1 MSEGSFTEGYTQT
14 PVKIKIEGV
23 KKPIKT
29 EIDLRKPKGEVLLKN
44 GSRALIAPQST
55 DFPLSSGVQL
65 QVVDQS
71 IRAQDLREAPLL
83 SDKVDPRS
91 ILALIRTGI
100 TAERTLVG
108 KTDTAWANLNLHSRP
123 PMSADSP
130 IDAQYDPLTLDIHGR
145 DIKDA
150 SNWAMPPPTHAGW
163 GAESTDNIEV
173 EFQKSRQSVDE
184 NGKVIAATSE
194 DIERYKHDPG
204 RKVLD
209 QASARVQRR
218 EEYEGWREN
227 PEGKYKWDTGR
238 RKYTADELVRLRSV
252 FGTSEFLA
260 ETTKLDNI
268 DLFPDPNPPAE
279 HFEPNETDMVLWE
292 FGGFQ
297 LVTQKTPL
305 VDADEGMHMV
315 LKLLPESHA
324 PWDNPQQALE
334 AYAIGLGII
343 RLLKNTRA
351 LGDIGDAYLD
361 MNANWSMT
369 RKREELSG
377 KSSDEIKQAIQRDTK
392 THLHIQLEKMTAA
405 WEIPPAPG
413 TFKENRPQSK
423 EAIEEIKGILN
434 NPDTG
439 LQSWILQN
447 CAGKLPR

>member
-1 MSEGSFTEGYTQT
+1 MSEGSFTEGYIQT
-14 PVKIKIEGV
+14 PIQIKIEGV

-29 EIDLRKPKGEVLLKN
+29 EIDLRKPKGEALLKN
-44 GSRALIAPQST
+44 GSRELMAPQST
-55 DFPLSSGVQL
+55 NFPLSSGIQL

-100 TAERTLVG
+100 IAEGTLVNG
-108 KTDTAWANLNLHSRP
+108 TDTAWANLNLHSRP
-123 PMSADSP
+123 PMTADSP

-163 GAESTDNIEV
+163 GAEGTDDAKA
-173 EFQKSRQSVDE
+173 EFQKSRESVDE
-184 NGKVIAATSE
+184 NGKVIPANSDEIAK
-194 DIERYKHDPG
+194 YKHDPN
-204 RKVLD
+204 RRVIA
-209 QASARVQRR
+209 QASARVQKP
-218 EEYEGWREN
+218 EEYKGWKETSEGGYHWE
-227 PEGKYKWDTGR
+227 DGR
-238 RKYTADELVRLRSV
+238 RQYSAEELAMLRSV

-260 ETTKLDNI
+260 ETTKLDDI
-268 DLFPDPNPPAE
+268 ELLTDPNPPPE
-279 HFEPNETDMVLWE
+279 HFEPNDTDTALWQ
-292 FGGFQ
+292 FGGYQ

-305 VDADEGMHMV
+305 VDSDEGIHMV

-324 PWDNPQQALE
+324 PWDNPKQALE

-343 RLLKNTRA
+343 RLLKNTKA

-377 KSSDEIKQAIQRDTK
+377 RSSDEIKQTIQRDTR

-413 TFKENRPQSK
+413 IFTENKPQSP
-423 EAIEEIKGILN
+423 EAIEEIKDILN
-434 NPDTG
+434 NPDKG
-439 LQSWILQN
+439 LRNWLLRN